1 MQSQESGAEAS
12 AEDLNDKRKALEKL
26 VNPIMEALYKA
37 GGGPGG
43 AGGAG
48 GAGGKEDVETEDL

>member
-1 MQSQESGAEAS
+1 M
-12 AEDLNDKRKALEKL
+12 NDKRKALEKL